1 MMVYSVNST
10 WERRLYDLA
19 HDISCSPVEAMRPQ
33 EFRFWMDQKVNA
45 AVESCEAI
53 TAEHSRSFYVASG
66 LLPTEKRRAMRALY
80 AFCRTADDLADSNVD
95 QPALRLNHLRR
106 GISGQIDT
114 TGDEVLTAWSVIR
127 AAYHIPVCYAEQ
139 LLDGVE
145 RDLIQSRYETF
156 EDLSV
161 YCYSVAS
168 TVGLM
173 SMRITGYSDQLAI
186 PYAIKLGVALQLT
199 NILRDVGE
207 DWQAGRLYLP
217 LDELSAFGLCEQDVA
232 SGKVHPR
239 WRSFMRFQIARARQ
253 LYAEA
258 MPGISMLHRDGRF
271 AVSAAAML
279 YRGILDSIEAH
290 DYNVFNRRAFVSS
303 PRKFALL
310 ARAFAYARLNRYK
323 KIRSYS
329 NVVIDSEPLED

>member
-1 MMVYSVNST
+1 MTVYSVNST
-10 WERRLYDLA
+10 WERRLYELA
-19 HDISCSPVEAMRPQ
+19 HDISCSSVETIWPH
-33 EFRFWMDQKVNA
+33 ENGFRMDRELNA
-45 AVESCEAI
+45 AIDSCESI
-53 TAEHSRSFYVASG
+53 TAQHSRSFFVASG
-66 LLPTEKRRAMRALY
+66 LLPTEKRRAMRVLY
-80 AFCRTADDLADSNVD
+80 AFCRTADDLADNNVD

-106 GISGQIDT
+106 AISGQIDV

-127 AAYHIPVCYAEQ
+127 SAYNIPVCYAEQ

-145 RDLIQSRYETF
+145 RDLTQNRYDTF

-173 SMRITGYSDQLAI
+173 SMGITGYSGQLAI

-217 LDELSAFGLCEQDVA
+217 LDELAAFGLCEQDVA
-232 SGKVHPR
+232 SGKVHAR
-239 WRSFMRFQIARARQ
+239 WRRFMRFQIARARQ

-258 MPGISMLHRDGRF
+258 MPGIAMLHPDGRF
-271 AVSAAAML
+271 AVAAAAIL
-279 YRGILDSIEAH
+279 YRGILDSIETQ
-290 DYNVFNRRAFVSS
+290 DYNVFDRRAFVSGS
-303 PRKFALL
+303 RKLALL
-310 ARAFAYARLNRYK
+310 ARAFVYASLNR
-323 KIRSYS
+323 
-329 NVVIDSEPLED
+329 